1 MVKELYFQGHDHAI
15 GYSVMIKVRP
25 RSGAAGRG
33 WLFYETLDGT
43 NRAPSYGRGLEVCT
57 GCHRS
62 GVDFLRSGFRP

>member
-1 MVKELYFQGHDHAI
+1 MKELYFDNLDRPV

-25 RSGAAGRG
+25 RSGASGRG

-43 NRAPSYGRGLEVCT
+43 NLAVSFGRGLGVCT